1 MGKIL
6 LIAHQKGGVGKSN
19 TVVNLA
25 VALATEKFKGD
36 TDQILLI
43 DADPQA
49 STYRWNQRRD
59 ENGHK
64 SFPCIRLEGNINKQ
78 ILREAENY
86 QWVIIDAQGR
96 DSREMRSAMLAADLM
111 IMPTK
116 ASYSDLELM
125 EHMAQTLSMAKD
137 YNEKLKANVFI
148 NMSPTN
154 SQSEK
159 LEARKL
165 LKEYP
170 EFTLLKS
177 VLHERTAYRKSYAA
191 AVGVHEWNDYKAK
204 AETSY
209 LLMELLSNV

>member
-25 VALATEKFKGD
+25 VALATEKFENE

-86 QWVIIDAQGR
+86 EWIIIDAQGR

-125 EHMAQTLSMAKD
+125 EHMAQTLTTAKD
-137 YNEKLKANVFI
+137 YNEGLKANVFI

-170 EFTLLKS
+170 EFMLLKS
-177 VLHERTAYRKSYAA
+177 VIYERTAYRKSYAA

-204 AETSY
+204 AEMSY
-209 LLMELLSNV
+209 LLKELISNV